1 MGPKRTVR
9 DYGTVAVVVPTYNRR
24 DLVVGSVKSVIGQTY
39 GNWCCLVVDN
49 GSTDGTAEALASLGD
64 PRLKVLVHERPLGAA
79 RARNAGI
86 MAARGCPWVA
96 FLDNDDLW
104 APSKLERQLSAM
116 ATTPVARWSATA
128 CVNIGLDL
136 RAQSVNRLRREL
148 PMSQGEVAVPSGQ
161 LLELLKEDNRIP
173 AGGSS
178 VLASLDLVMA
188 VGAFNLDVPSCE
200 DWDLWLRLA
209 KESPLAYVDLPL
221 VAYRMWEGQVSTD
234 VGTTL
239 STARRIRARYFPG
252 SGPLPPSYLAR
263 RQEERASRHL
273 SQGRRVQAAGDY
285 VRATW
290 GSRDPRKLGYAVGAA
305 VLPSG
310 TIQRRR
316 ERTKAHGIPAGWE
329 AEVEVW
335 LSGDVN
341 A

>member
-252 SGPLPPSYLAR
+252 SGPCPPAISLGDKRRGLAVISPRAEGCR
-263 RQEERASRHL
+263 RRAIMSAPPGAPGTHVSWAMRSAPRSCLRGPYSGAVSAPKHMASRPA
-273 SQGRRVQAAGDY
+273 GRPRSRFGS
-285 VRATW
+285 RAT
-290 GSRDPRKLGYAVGAA
+290 
-305 VLPSG
+305 
-310 TIQRRR
+310 
-316 ERTKAHGIPAGWE
+316 
-329 AEVEVW
+329 
-335 LSGDVN
+335 
-341 A
+341 